1 MSGDFSAQIGV
12 MALTLALVLVPGL
25 LSRRAEKSDYLTLVA
40 IPIIAFPVAILPGIV
55 AWGFDK
61 NSATYVLGGLI
72 VIVVGAVNLRFPAR
86 AASASN

>member
-61 NSATYVLGGLI
+61 NSATYVLGALT
-72 VIVVGAVNLRFPAR
+72 VIVAATLNYRFQPR
-86 AASASN
+86 AKEG